1 ELPLL
6 WFGHLKYN
14 ASVLAFSIFIRKKR
28 RMAVNYCNSALSS
41 FSNIKQTTAIIIE
54 RSALGRIINSPLV
67 DNHRLIFL

>member
-41 FSNIKQTTAIIIE
+41 FREQVKKWFESKD
-54 RSALGRIINSPLV
+54 SGLL
-67 DNHRLIFL
+67 DD

>member
-1 ELPLL
+1 LPLL

-41 FSNIKQTTAIIIE
+41 FSKILKNPTIIDITTIVGFLCFIIF
-54 RSALGRIINSPLV
+54 S
-67 DNHRLIFL
+67 